1 MAATHFIAD
10 LHLVDDREPAAR
22 RLAAYLAGPARAAA
36 ALYVLGD
43 LFDVWIGDDGS
54 VPRHARTLDAFAALA
69 DTGVPLYFMRGNRDF
84 AVGTAFEQRSRL
96 QIIDDPT
103 TVDLYGIP
111 TLLAH
116 GDVFCSD
123 DVAHQAF
130 RAKYTD
136 ARWRH
141 RRLALPLWL
150 RRTVARRARRRSAA
164 SKQTK
169 PAHIMDVNAQ
179 TVSDMAA
186 EHGVTRIIHGHTH
199 RPTDH
204 IDRSPARHVLAD
216 WRDDLAEVMI
226 VDDQGV
232 HRRRLDHDGRFIA
245 G

>member
-1 MAATHFIAD
+1 MSATHFIAD

-22 RLAAYLAGPARAAA
+22 RLAGYLAGPAREAD

-54 VPRHARTLDAFAALA
+54 IGSHGATLDAFAALA
-69 DTGVPLYFMRGNRDF
+69 QAGVPLYFMRGNRDF
-84 AVGTAFEQRSRL
+84 AVGAEFERRSRL

-103 TVDLYGIP
+103 PLTLRGIP

-136 ARWRH
+136 AGWRR

-150 RRTVARRARRRSAA
+150 RRTVARRARRRSTAA
-164 SKQTK
+164 KQTK
-169 PAHIMDVNAQ
+169 PAHIMDVNTT
-179 TVSDMAA
+179 TVANLAA
-186 EHGVTRIIHGHTH
+186 AHGARRIIHGHTH
-199 RPTDH
+199 RPADH
-204 IDRSPARHVLAD
+204 VDDGVERYVLAD
-216 WRDDLAEVMI
+216 WRPDVAEVLC
-226 VDDQGV
+226 VDEHGV
-232 HRRRLDHDGRFIA
+232 ARRRLDAAGRFCD
-245 G
+245 